1 MTRLD
6 PGAPDPG
13 AGPGSAPGPHG
24 IGVGTASGAVGAFA
38 EPVRRVSAGWI
49 AAFATVW
56 FGVWMAQL
64 TPVQLLLPAQIDA
77 ELHPEN
83 WVDSVLAF
91 GVISG
96 IAAVA
101 TIIAYPLT
109 GAMSDRTTSR
119 FGRRRPWIAI
129 GALVFALSLVLLG
142 FQTEIWAIGAAGV
155 AASVGFCVLSA
166 ALTATISDQVPVGQR
181 GFVSGWMSAPQA
193 VGIIAGLL
201 LVTELVAGQVAG
213 YAVLALLLVLLAVP
227 FLLRRDQ
234 PLLAADRARVTAR
247 GILSSLWISPRRYPD
262 FGWTL
267 LSRVLVSVG
276 NALGT
281 SLLLYF
287 LMFGLKDEHA
297 EDDLI
302 VLTLIYMVFVVLA
315 SLGLGRWSDRT
326 GKRRVFVFVA
336 SGLQALAALL
346 LALVPD
352 LTVAMVAAGLLGAG
366 YGCFLSVD
374 QALAT
379 QVLPDAASRG
389 KDLGIM
395 NIASAVPQAIAPLIG
410 AAAVVLTGSFVLVF
424 VLSAAF
430 AAAGA
435 FAVARVRSVA

>member
-1 MTRLD
+1 MT
-6 PGAPDPG
+6 
-13 AGPGSAPGPHG
+13 STEAPGVASPQA
-24 IGVGTASGAVGAFA
+24 GTAFA
-38 EPVRRVSAGWI
+38 EPTRRVSAGWI
-49 AAFATVW
+49 GAFATVW
-56 FGVWMAQL
+56 FGIWMAQL

-77 ELHPEN
+77 ELHPED
-83 WVDSVLAF
+83 WVDSVVAF

-101 TIIAYPLT
+101 TIVAYPLT
-109 GAMSDRTTSR
+109 GALSDRTTSR
-119 FGRRRPWIAI
+119 FGRRRPWIAL
-129 GALVFALSLVLLG
+129 GALVFGAALIVLG
-142 FQTEIWAIGAAGV
+142 FQTEIWAIGAAWV
-155 AASVGFCVLSA
+155 AASVGFCIMTA

-201 LVTELVAGQVAG
+201 LVTELLSGPIAGAVPLRYGAL
-213 YAVLALLLVLLAVP
+213 AVLLVVLAVP
-227 FLLRRDQ
+227 FLLRHDR
-234 PLLAADRARVTAR
+234 PLVAAERARVSAR
-247 GILSSLWISPRRYPD
+247 GILQTLWISPRRHPD

-267 LSRVLVSVG
+267 LSRVLVSIG

-287 LMFGLKDEHA
+287 LMFGLNDANA

-302 VLTLIYMVFVVLA
+302 VLTLIYMVFVVVA
-315 SLGLGRWSDRT
+315 SLLLGRWSDRT
-326 GKRRVFVFVA
+326 GRRRIFVFVA
-336 SGLQALAALL
+336 AGLQAVAALL

-424 VLSAAF
+424 VLSAVF